1 MTFPAKVSPQPR
13 TKPLVLCI
21 DDDQRGLHARKAVL
35 KAAGYDVIT
44 AASGM
49 LGLRLLSRHDVHLV
63 ILDYRMPKM
72 DGGVVA
78 REIRR
83 RHPHLPIIML
93 SGQIEVP
100 DSVSRSVDVF
110 VAKEQS
116 PTVLLDSLNVLVG
129 GAEKRLP
136 GTPLDEMT
144 G

>member
-1 MTFPAKVSPQPR
+1 MPLPAKVSTQPR

-21 DDDQRGLHARKAVL
+21 DDDRPGLHARKAIL
-35 KAAGYDVIT
+35 KAAGYNVLT
-44 AASGM
+44 ASSGM
-49 LGLRLLSRHDVHLV
+49 LGLRLLSRYCVHLV
-63 ILDYRMPKM
+63 ILDYCMPEM
-72 DGGVVA
+72 DGGAVA

-116 PTVLLDSLNVLVG
+116 PAVLLGSLNVLVG
-129 GAEKRLP
+129 GGPGKRLP
-136 GTPLDEMT
+136 SRASHV
-144 G
+144 